1 VGRVLSRSAGMSS
14 GEWGVGIVVVVV
26 VVVSVGINFILI
38 SYRT

>member
-26 VVVSVGINFILI
+26 VVVVVSVGINFILI
-38 SYRT
+38 S

>member
-26 VVVSVGINFILI
+26 VVSVGINFILI